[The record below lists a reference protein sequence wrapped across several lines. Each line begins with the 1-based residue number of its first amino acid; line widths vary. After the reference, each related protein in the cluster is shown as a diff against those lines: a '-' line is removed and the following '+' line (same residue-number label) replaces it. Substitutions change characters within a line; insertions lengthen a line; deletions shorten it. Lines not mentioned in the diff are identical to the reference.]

1 MSPNRESTPQA
12 LPPVKKKE
20 RRWKRDTLFAR
31 KCRALNKNADARVA
45 LTPSRVT
52 RVFKEQSS
60 VLKNTKVGLGLYANA
75 LHNVQR
81 ISKRSS
87 ELLALVMERRLA
99 ELCKALKNNATH
111 AGRKTVK
118 KEDYELYMAPL

>member
-1 MSPNRESTPQA
+1 MTATEPKTTGHS
-12 LPPVKKKE
+12 PVKKKE
-20 RRWKRDTLFAR
+20 RKWKRETLFLR
-31 KCRALNKNADARVA
+31 RCRALNKNPDRRVA

-60 VLKNTKVGLGLYANA
+60 VLASSCEGLGLYAND
-75 LHNVQR
+75 LHHVQR

-99 ELCKALKNNATH
+99 ELCKALKKNAMH
-111 AGRKTVK
+111 ANRKTVK
-118 KEDYELYMAPL
+118 KEDYDLHMLQA